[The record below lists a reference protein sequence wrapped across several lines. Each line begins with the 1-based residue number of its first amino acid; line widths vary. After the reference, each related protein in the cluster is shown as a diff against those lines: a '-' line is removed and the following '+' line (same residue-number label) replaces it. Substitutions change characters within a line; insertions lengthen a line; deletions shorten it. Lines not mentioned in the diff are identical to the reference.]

1 MKQTGTSHSGD
12 GNVLRSSLQES
23 LNSLSTPTEKKCGLQ
38 TVMGTWLFFHPF
50 LLHSHLGRF
59 YRELSVW
66 FSSPRHQSTKKKKKV
81 TFAKKMNSYLELVVG
96 SWYLRGRD
104 FPRSSAGKESACNA
118 GDSGSIP
125 GSGSCPGE
133 GILGLPWW
141 LRQ

>member
-38 TVMGTWLFFHPF
+38 TVMGTWLFFHPSPPLPSWQVLQGAVSLVF
-50 LLHSHLGRF
+50 LPQKPK
-59 YRELSVW
+59 Y
-66 FSSPRHQSTKKKKKV
+66 KKKKV